1 MSITAELARVAA
13 ATPDAPALLDRDRE
27 LTFRELMTEV
37 RRIAGGLAAHGVPRG
52 ARVAVPAERHWST
65 IAGALGVLHAGAAYL
80 PVSPGDPEDRLRS
93 VLTTGGAVAVLGR
106 DATLAALAPVL
117 RDLPV
122 APLPFDGPAGE
133 PTGESTSAASPDDLA
148 YLMFTSGSTGVP
160 KGVLVPHRA
169 VLTAGAA
176 LTDRYGITQQDRVL
190 NLTPLIWDTS
200 GEEIYATLFGGA
212 ALVCDD
218 RTADPSIATLLAVV
232 ADRGVTVVN
241 LATALWNELVD
252 HLVTTGEPLPPSL
265 RAVVM
270 GGEEARAR
278 TVRLWSEHVPEHVR
292 LINAYGQTETVMVT
306 HAADIGGRV
315 GRALLDTDDVPI
327 GHALPHIGEI
337 LVPRG
342 NGASEL
348 SVAGPTVAWGYHHRP
363 DLTAERFAPTPAGRA
378 YRTGD
383 VVRVRPDG
391 GLTFL
396 GRADR
401 QLKVRGVRVEP
412 AEVERAMT
420 TCPGVTTAV
429 VFAVDGEHPTLV
441 GVYVPSATD
450 PATPAD
456 VVRALEARLPRAM
469 HPHHVHAR
477 ASLPLTATGKV
488 DVAALR
494 ASFTGQGPKPVA
506 DDAHDVLSHVEAV
519 YREVLDAEVDADSS
533 YFELGGDSLIAVRL
547 LTRLRQRV
555 GVRLG
560 VRDVFEHPTP
570 RLLAKLVDA
579 RLG

>member
-27 LTFRELMTEV
+27 LTFRQLLAEV
-37 RRIAGGLAAHGVPRG
+37 RRIAGVLAAHGVPRG

-65 IAGALGVLHAGAAYL
+65 VAGALGVLHAGAAYL
-80 PVSPGDPEDRLRS
+80 PVSPGDPPDRLRS
-93 VLTTGGAVAVLGR
+93 TLTTAGAVAVLAR
-106 DATLAALAPVL
+106 DATLAALAPAL
-117 RDLPV
+117 RGLDV
-122 APLPFDGPAGE
+122 APLSVDGHAAG
-133 PTGESTSAASPDDLA
+133 STPVVSPDDLA

-176 LTDRYGITQQDRVL
+176 LRERYGITHRDRVL

-200 GEEIYATLFGGA
+200 GEEIYPTLFGGA
-212 ALVCDD
+212 AVVCDD
-218 RTADPSIATLLAVV
+218 RTADASMATLLAVV

-252 HLVTTGEPLPPSL
+252 HLVTTGEPLPASL
-265 RAVVM
+265 RLVVM

-278 TVRLWSEHVPEHVR
+278 TVRLWSERVPEHVR

-315 GRALLDTDDVPI
+315 GRALRDTDDVPI
-327 GHALPHIGEI
+327 GHALPHVEEI
-337 LVPRG
+337 LAPREG
-342 NGASEL
+342 GAAEL

-363 DLTAERFAPTPAGRA
+363 DLTAERFAPERAGRA

-383 VVRVRPDG
+383 LVRTRPDG
-391 GLTFL
+391 SLSFI

-420 TCPGVTTAV
+420 ACPGVTTAT
-429 VFAVDGEHPTLV
+429 VFAVDGEHPTLI
-441 GVYVPSATD
+441 GVYLPSATD

-456 VVRALEARLPRAM
+456 VVRALEASLPRTM
-469 HPHHVHAR
+469 LPHHVHAR
-477 ASLPLTATGKV
+477 SSLPLTATGKV

-494 ASFTGQGPKPVA
+494 AAFTPRAPAPVE
-506 DDAHDVLSHVEAV
+506 DDAHDVLTHVETA
-519 YREVLDAEVDADSS
+519 YREVLDAEVDTDSS

-547 LTRLRQRV
+547 LTRLHQRV

-570 RLLAKLVDA
+570 RLLAKLVEA
-579 RLG
+579 RVSG